1 MLKRIVSAGF
11 PDLNFVEAMA
21 SEHRSKTRF
30 TTPNYGIETFPA
42 EEWRVVTEIDIN
54 KEKEDLKGHKRVIP
68 NYKELHRSERSLQAR
83 LSEEEIIAIILY
95 TGPMV
100 RSHLF

>member
-1 MLKRIVSAGF
+1 MSAGF
-11 PDLNFVEAMA
+11 PDLNFFEAMA
-21 SEHRSKTRF
+21 SEHRSKTQF

-42 EEWRVVTEIDIN
+42 EEWRVVTEIDTN

-68 NYKELHRSERSLQAR
+68 NYQELLRSERSLQAR
-83 LSEEEIIAIILY
+83 LEKEEIIAIILY

-100 RSHLF
+100 RRQLS